1 MVNPLFF
8 VPIILKNAT
17 LYNAVIAAQTYGWN
31 RIYRRVLEGMRSLRL
46 PPDQSLLLKNN
57 IKTAIRSP
65 TIAYETLMNN
75 ETVVFIENYSKFVV
89 EKSGL
94 DKKIPPFLVTLA
106 TYYLK
111 KTPAGK
117 WMDLFTKSK
126 K

>member
-1 MVNPLFF
+1 
-8 VPIILKNAT
+8 
-17 LYNAVIAAQTYGWN
+17 
-31 RIYRRVLEGMRSLRL
+31 MRSLRL
-46 PPDQSLLLKNN
+46 PPGQSILLKNN

-75 ETVVFIENYSKFVV
+75 DTVVFIENYSKFVV

-94 DKKIPPFLVTLA
+94 DKNIPPFLVTLA

-117 WMDLFTKSK
+117 WMDLFSKSK

>member
-1 MVNPLFF
+1 
-8 VPIILKNAT
+8 
-17 LYNAVIAAQTYGWN
+17 
-31 RIYRRVLEGMRSLRL
+31 MRSLRL
-46 PPDQSLLLKNN
+46 PPDQSILLKNN

-75 ETVVFIENYSKFVV
+75 DTVTHSLTYSLTHSLTHSLTQVVFIENYSKFVV

-117 WMDLFTKSK
+117 WVDLFTKSK